1 MYNGDIMEI
10 PLGIQWGYVY
20 TYISLTMI
28 ERTNM
33 EIYKA
38 IYNQP
43 EWDIQRI

>member
-20 TYISLTMI
+20 TYILTMI